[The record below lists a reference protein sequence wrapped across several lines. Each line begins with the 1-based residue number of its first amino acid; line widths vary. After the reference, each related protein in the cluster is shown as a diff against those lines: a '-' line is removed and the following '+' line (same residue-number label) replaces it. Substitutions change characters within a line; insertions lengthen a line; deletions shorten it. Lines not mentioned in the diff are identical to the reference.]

1 MQRRHAG
8 GSFCNDGSRDSENRR
23 RIAVEAARLISE
35 QGIRDFHVA
44 KRKAAERLGIAVD
57 AALPKNSEIEEALR
71 EHHRLFDADEQPR
84 RLALLREAAREALLF
99 FAQFEPRLVGAVLD
113 GSADRH
119 SAVCLH
125 LYADEAEAIARF
137 LGENRIPHEEHHR
150 RLRLTR
156 DSEQEFPVFQFSA
169 GTIPVDVTVLPIAQ
183 LRQAPLDR
191 GSDKPMARANLA
203 ALDAL
208 LAAAA
213 SDDLDQRFASST

>member
-1 MQRRHAG
+1 MQRRHG
-8 GSFCNDGSRDSENRR
+8 GGAFRDDGGRDSENRR

-35 QGIRDFHVA
+35 QGIRDYHVA
-44 KRKAAERLGIAVD
+44 KRKAAERLGIAAD
-57 AALPKNSEIEEALR
+57 TALPKNGEIEEALR
-71 EHHRLFDADEQPR
+71 EHQRLFDADEQPR
-84 RLALLREAAREALLF
+84 RLAVLREAAREALLF
-99 FAQFEPRLVGAVLD
+99 FASFEPRLVGAVLD

-125 LYADEAEAIARF
+125 LYVDEAEAVARF
-137 LGENRIPHEEHHR
+137 LDEQRIPHEEHDR

-156 DSEQEFPVFQFSA
+156 DNEQDFPVFQFSA
-169 GTIPVDVTVLPIAQ
+169 GTIPVDVTVLPTAL

-208 LAAAA
+208 IAAAA
-213 SDDLDQRFASST
+213 DDRDQRFASAT

>member
-1 MQRRHAG
+1 MQRRHSG
-8 GSFCNDGSRDSENRR
+8 GAFHDEGGRDSENRR

-35 QGIRDFHVA
+35 QGVRDYHVA
-44 KRKAAERLGIAVD
+44 KRKAAERLGVAAD
-57 AALPKNSEIEEALR
+57 TALPKNSEIEEALR
-71 EHHRLFDADEQPR
+71 EHQRLFDADEQPR
-84 RLALLREAAREALLF
+84 RLAVLREAAREALLF
-99 FAQFEPRLVGAVLD
+99 FAGFEPRLVGAVLD

-125 LYADEAEAIARF
+125 LYTDEAEAVARF

-156 DSEQEFPVFQFSA
+156 DSDQEFPVFQFSA
-169 GTIPVDVTVLPIAQ
+169 GTIPVDVTVLPTAL